1 MGEKGRSGDEERAL
15 ARVQEEASAL
25 ISKREGVSGVSGEL

>member
-1 MGEKGRSGDEERAL
+1 MGENGRREHEERAF
-15 ARVQEEASAL
+15 ARVQEEASAI